1 MADGQGMSVLRRKA
15 EAGRTSVAAS
25 REITPCKALSNAIV
39 QTADSRLGLVVSVS
53 SCSGRIGTLPEL
65 LETLPEE
72 GLLAV
77 LEGPGEAQ
85 GLMVLDAA
93 MLSAVIEML
102 MTGKLSSRPPQPRR
116 PTRTDAA
123 LSADLIDDILRGFE
137 APFLGQA
144 QARWA
149 AGFGYGSFLDDP
161 RPLGLML
168 EDIDY
173 RIFRIAGE
181 AASGARPFGLM
192 LALPAAGRG
201 LLGRQGAG
209 AGPGASAGAAGPP
222 GGPERRTG
230 QRRESDR
237 GAGAGPSAPEEPDA
251 VPWEAA
257 LERQV
262 MAGRVRLTAILHRMH
277 LPLARLGALQVGET
291 LPIPGS
297 ALDET
302 AVVGADDRPV
312 AVGRLGQSGGH
323 RAVRLQGEEG
333 MSGSAAPAGPGA
345 AFGGPAGPA
354 ALPGQSVPGA
364 ASGRPGAM
372 DAAAPPPPGEA
383 GAAPDLPHLPPLQ
396 GLPEPDGPPE
406 MPEAGGDGLPDLP
419 PLDALPD
426 AST

>member
-1 MADGQGMSVLRRKA
+1 MLRRSRRPPASRSGRGAPPIGQKRVVMADGQGMSVLRRKA

-53 SCSGRIGTLPEL
+53 SCSARIGTLPEL
-65 LETLPEE
+65 LETLPEG

-102 MTGKLSSRPPQPRR
+102 MTGKLSSRTPQPRR

-123 LSADLIDDILRGFE
+123 LSADLIDEILRGFE
-137 APFLGQA
+137 APFLGQS

-149 AGFGYGSFLDDP
+149 GGFGYGSFLDDP

-173 RIFRIAGE
+173 RIFRIAGD

-192 LALPAAGRG
+192 LALPASGRG
-201 LLGRQGAG
+201 PLGHPAAG
-209 AGPGASAGAAGPP
+209 GQAHRPGPAAAPGAPDRRRGARRAGMAAGGPLPAPP
-222 GGPERRTG
+222 PEP
-230 QRRESDR
+230 ES
-237 GAGAGPSAPEEPDA
+237 

-262 MAGRVRLTAILHRMH
+262 LEGRVRLAAVLHRRH
-277 LPLARLGALQVGET
+277 VPLAGLGAFR
-291 LPIPGS
+291 
-297 ALDET
+297 
-302 AVVGADDRPV
+302 VVEPAAD
-312 AVGRLGQSGGH
+312 
-323 RAVRLQGEEG
+323 
-333 MSGSAAPAGPGA
+333 GPG
-345 AFGGPAGPA
+345 PD
-354 ALPGQSVPGA
+354 GA
-364 ASGRPGAM
+364 GAM
-372 DAAAPPPPGEA
+372 VLIPC
-383 GAAPDLPHLPPLQ
+383 HR
-396 GLPEPDGPPE
+396 
-406 MPEAGGDGLPDLP
+406 
-419 PLDALPD
+419 
-426 AST
+426 